1 MSRNEGRIATII
13 ACNPRSPGG
22 SVWVARLRFFL
33 VFLEVWQGT
42 SSQEYP
48 MKERDDC
55 TRGVCPSAS
64 AHGETVQV
72 YVAHNH
78 PLLQLKRALPWEAL
92 CEVMTRHWRQ
102 AGKNTDGRPG
112 LPWDVALY
120 VPLVVLM
127 LVKNFN
133 AREMEAYVAENVVAR
148 VFIGRQD
155 APSPQ
160 IRDHSNIARAYAAL
174 GQDGVDEVN
183 ALMLH
188 VAQDCGFADA
198 SILASDTT
206 AQELPIGYPNEP
218 GILRGWAQRCGRAL
232 AKLKTRAVMGI
243 DTALA
248 QVQTILKTV
257 KEHHLFAKGKQA
269 KRQVLTRLLTEVGQ
283 LVVQTRRLVQG
294 LGERRDR
301 VAHNALTALKTMHE
315 VAKRLVPQI
324 GQWIATG
331 VVATGKIVHAG
342 VTQARALVRHKAG
355 QEVEFGLPYL
365 FSRLGGGYGF
375 GTVIRGVVDESK
387 RPLQALAGYRQMFGA
402 HATPTLM
409 VYDRGGYA
417 AATLRALA
425 HEGVKERGIQPKG
438 HGAWH
443 VAEAVRETV
452 RSERGKTEGIIG
464 TLKTD
469 KYGFNK
475 PTERLWQTLE
485 MTGPRSILSF
495 NLNKLMRD
503 LVRAAR

>member
-1 MSRNEGRIATII
+1 MEEHG
-13 ACNPRSPGG
+13 
-22 SVWVARLRFFL
+22 
-33 VFLEVWQGT
+33 
-42 SSQEYP
+42 
-48 MKERDDC
+48 DC
-55 TRGVCPSAS
+55 TSGGCPGAS
-64 AHGETVQV
+64 TNGEIVSL
-72 YVAHNH
+72 YVSHNH
-78 PLLQLKRALPWEAL
+78 PLLQLKRALPWDAL
-92 CEVMTRHWRQ
+92 SEVMGRHWRR

-127 LVKNFN
+127 LVKNLN
-133 AREMEAYVAENVVAR
+133 AREMEAYAAENVVAR
-148 VFIGRQD
+148 VFMGRQD

-174 GQDGVDEVN
+174 GKDGVDEVN
-183 ALMLH
+183 GLMLH

-198 SILASDTT
+198 SILSADTT
-206 AQELPIGYPNEP
+206 AQELPLGYPNEP

-232 AKLKTRAVMGI
+232 TKLKTRAVLGV

-248 QVQTILKTV
+248 QVQTILRTV
-257 KEHHLFAKGKQA
+257 KEHHLFAKGKQE

-301 VAHNALTALKTMHE
+301 VTHHAITTLTTMHE
-315 VAKRLVPQI
+315 VAKRLIPQI
-324 GQWIATG
+324 VQWITTG
-331 VVATGKIVHAG
+331 VVAKGKIIHAG
-342 VTQARALVRHKAG
+342 VTQARAIVRNKAG
-355 QEVEFGLPYL
+355 KKVEFGLPYL
-365 FSRLGGGYGF
+365 LSRLGGGYIF
-375 GTVIRGVVDESK
+375 GTMIRGVVDESK
-387 RPLQALAGYRQMFGA
+387 MPLQALAGYRAIFGA
-402 HATPTLM
+402 QATPTLV

-417 AATLRALA
+417 TTTLRALTN
-425 HEGVKERGIQPKG
+425 EGVKQIGIQPKG

-475 PTERLWQTLE
+475 PKERLWQTLE
-485 MTGPRSILSF
+485 MAGPRSILSY
-495 NLNKLMRD
+495 NLNKFMRD
-503 LVRAAR
+503 LVRADR

>member
-1 MSRNEGRIATII
+1 MEEHG
-13 ACNPRSPGG
+13 
-22 SVWVARLRFFL
+22 
-33 VFLEVWQGT
+33 
-42 SSQEYP
+42 
-48 MKERDDC
+48 DC
-55 TRGVCPSAS
+55 TSGGCPGAS
-64 AHGETVQV
+64 TNGEIVSL
-72 YVAHNH
+72 YVSHNH
-78 PLLQLKRALPWEAL
+78 PLLQLKRALPWDAL
-92 CEVMTRHWRQ
+92 SEVMGRHWRR

-127 LVKNFN
+127 LVKNLN
-133 AREMEAYVAENVVAR
+133 AREMEAYAAENVVAR
-148 VFIGRQD
+148 VFMGRQD

-174 GQDGVDEVN
+174 GKDGVDEVN
-183 ALMLH
+183 GLMLH

-198 SILASDTT
+198 SILSADTT
-206 AQELPIGYPNEP
+206 AQELPLGYPNEP

-232 AKLKTRAVMGI
+232 TKLKTRAVLGV

-248 QVQTILKTV
+248 QVQTILRTV
-257 KEHHLFAKGKQA
+257 KEHHLFAKGKQE

-301 VAHNALTALKTMHE
+301 VTHHAITTLTTMHE
-315 VAKRLVPQI
+315 VAKRLIPQI
-324 GQWIATG
+324 VQWITTG
-331 VVATGKIVHAG
+331 VVAKGKIIHAG
-342 VTQARALVRHKAG
+342 VTQARAIVRNKAG
-355 QEVEFGLPYL
+355 KKVEFGLPYL
-365 FSRLGGGYGF
+365 LSRLGGGYIF
-375 GTVIRGVVDESK
+375 GTMIRGVVDESK
-387 RPLQALAGYRQMFGA
+387 MPLQALAGYRAIFGA
-402 HATPTLM
+402 QATPTLV

-417 AATLRALA
+417 TTTLRALTN
-425 HEGVKERGIQPKG
+425 EGVKQIGIQPKG

-475 PTERLWQTLE
+475 PKERLWQTLE
-485 MTGPRSILSF
+485 MAGPRSILSY

-503 LVRAAR
+503 LVRTDR

>member
-1 MSRNEGRIATII
+1 
-13 ACNPRSPGG
+13 
-22 SVWVARLRFFL
+22 
-33 VFLEVWQGT
+33 
-42 SSQEYP
+42 
-48 MKERDDC
+48 MKEHDDC
-55 TRGVCPSAS
+55 TRGVCPGAS

-127 LVKNFN
+127 LVKPLN
-133 AREMEAYVAENVVAR
+133 AREMEAYVSENVVAR
-148 VFIGRQD
+148 IFIGRQD
-155 APSPQ
+155 DPSPQ

-174 GQDGVDEVN
+174 GPAGVDEVN

-188 VAQDCGFADA
+188 VAHDYGFADIN
-198 SILASDTT
+198 ILSSDTT

-232 AKLKTRAVMGI
+232 AKLKTRAVVGVEP
-243 DTALA
+243 ALA
-248 QVQTILKTV
+248 QVQTILRTV
-257 KEHHLFAKGKQA
+257 KEHHLFAKGKQE

-283 LVVQTRRLVQG
+283 LVVQTRALVQG
-294 LGERRDR
+294 LSARRDR
-301 VAHNALTALKTMHE
+301 VTQHALTTLQTMHE
-315 VAKRLVPQI
+315 VAKRLIPQI
-324 GQWIATG
+324 VQWITTG
-331 VVATGKIVHAG
+331 VVAKGKILHAG

-355 QEVEFGLPYL
+355 KEVEFGLPYL
-365 FSRLGGGYGF
+365 LSRLGGGYVF
-375 GTVIRGVVDESK
+375 GTLLRGVVDESK
-387 RPLQALAGYRQMFGA
+387 MPLQALAGYRAIFGA
-402 HATPTLM
+402 HATPTLL

-417 AATLRALA
+417 TATLKVLA
-425 HEGVKERGIQPKG
+425 HEGVTQLGIQPKG
-438 HGAWH
+438 QRAWH
-443 VAEAVRETV
+443 VAEAVRQTV

-475 PTERLWQTLE
+475 PKERLWQTLE
-485 MTGPRSILSF
+485 MAGPRSILSY
-495 NLNKLMRD
+495 NLNKFMRD
-503 LVRAAR
+503 LIRADR

>member
-1 MSRNEGRIATII
+1 MEEHG
-13 ACNPRSPGG
+13 
-22 SVWVARLRFFL
+22 
-33 VFLEVWQGT
+33 
-42 SSQEYP
+42 
-48 MKERDDC
+48 DC
-55 TRGVCPSAS
+55 TSGGCPGAS
-64 AHGETVQV
+64 TNGEIVSL
-72 YVAHNH
+72 YVSHNH
-78 PLLQLKRALPWEAL
+78 PLLQLKRALPWDAL
-92 CEVMTRHWRQ
+92 SEVMGRHWRR

-127 LVKNFN
+127 LVKNLN
-133 AREMEAYVAENVVAR
+133 AREMEAYAAENVVAR
-148 VFIGRQD
+148 VFMGRQD

-174 GQDGVDEVN
+174 GKDGVDEVN
-183 ALMLH
+183 GLMLH

-198 SILASDTT
+198 SILSADTT
-206 AQELPIGYPNEP
+206 AQELPLGYPNEP

-232 AKLKTRAVMGI
+232 TKLKTRAVLGV

-248 QVQTILKTV
+248 QVQTILRTV
-257 KEHHLFAKGKQA
+257 KEHHLFAKGKQE

-301 VAHNALTALKTMHE
+301 VTHHALTTLTTMHE
-315 VAKRLVPQI
+315 VAKRLIPQI
-324 GQWIATG
+324 VQWITTG
-331 VVATGKIVHAG
+331 VVAKGKIIHAG
-342 VTQARALVRHKAG
+342 VTQARAIVRNKAG
-355 QEVEFGLPYL
+355 KKVEFGLPYL
-365 FSRLGGGYGF
+365 LSRLGGGYIF
-375 GTVIRGVVDESK
+375 GTMIRGVVDESK
-387 RPLQALAGYRQMFGA
+387 MPLQALAGYRAIFGA
-402 HATPTLM
+402 QATPTLV

-417 AATLRALA
+417 TTTLRALTN
-425 HEGVKERGIQPKG
+425 EGVKQIGIQPKG

-475 PTERLWQTLE
+475 PKERLWQTLE
-485 MTGPRSILSF
+485 MAGPQSILSY
-495 NLNKLMRD
+495 NLNKFMRD
-503 LVRAAR
+503 LIRADR